1 MCLYLLWTDHDRR
14 EVFWRGVMFVCV
26 VSSPEATRI
35 RLLVD
40 IVGVKSFC
48 VLATRLIEVPGRMII
63 LFSLW
68 WGLAVRGLSLGD
80 VSVVFLLSW
89 FSLPFLNGAG
99 RSI

>member
-1 MCLYLLWTDHDRR
+1 
-14 EVFWRGVMFVCV
+14 MFVCV

-40 IVGVKSFC
+40 VVGIKSFC
-48 VLATRLIEVPGRMII
+48 VFATQLNEVPGGMFI

-68 WGLAVRGLSLGD
+68 WGLAVWGLRLVD
-80 VSVVFLLSW
+80 VSVVFLLLL

-99 RSI
+99 RSL